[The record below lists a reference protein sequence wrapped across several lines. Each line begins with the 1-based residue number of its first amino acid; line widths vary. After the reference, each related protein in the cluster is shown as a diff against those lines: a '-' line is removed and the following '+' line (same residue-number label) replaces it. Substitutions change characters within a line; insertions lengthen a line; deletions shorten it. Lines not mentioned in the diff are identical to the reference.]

1 MKFFRE
7 TAKRIFIPYLGI
19 DQDGGQGGG
28 APAPEEM
35 LRNAFAGN
43 SVPAEDIPTPESF
56 SQSNDNG
63 GAPHDP
69 QHQQAEPSNQDT
81 PAQATDNWLWEE
93 MNERLAT
100 KNNEWKVSD
109 AVISGKKEDGT
120 ELSRQERFE
129 MFVQDLQKTASPNE
143 DVQDPFIKA
152 YNIRK
157 QEEGFELSSFLE
169 EERTKQTIMSLDD
182 NTFLNAYLKSLKSE
196 DGKVKHSDAEITEY
210 VNKLNPI
217 EKAEKVKQLKSEL
230 QKVQD
235 SVLAER
241 EAALIKKQEESF
253 NAWETSRQKSI
264 EETTMRMSQIKEVAG
279 IPITESDLQEFIP
292 KFDKLTQFNKETGR
306 LYMDDYLQS
315 NNDTVFKMLFLMHK
329 AEKGEI
335 DKHISTVKQTVKD
348 TLFEKLGIKPNI
360 TGASSSSGGIEAPT
374 SKAFH

>member
-1 MKFFRE
+1 
-7 TAKRIFIPYLGI
+7 
-19 DQDGGQGGG
+19 
-28 APAPEEM
+28 
-35 LRNAFAGN
+35 
-43 SVPAEDIPTPESF
+43 
-56 SQSNDNG
+56 
-63 GAPHDP
+63 
-69 QHQQAEPSNQDT
+69 
-81 PAQATDNWLWEE
+81 
-93 MNERLAT
+93 
-100 KNNEWKVSD
+100 
-109 AVISGKKEDGT
+109 
-120 ELSRQERFE
+120 
-129 MFVQDLQKTASPNE
+129 LQKTATPSE
-143 DVQDPFIKA
+143 EIQDPFIKA

-196 DGKVKHSDAEITEY
+196 DGKIKHSDAEITEY
-210 VNKLNPI
+210 INKLNPI

-230 QKVQD
+230 QKAQD
-235 SVLAER
+235 SVLTER
-241 EAALIKKQEESF
+241 ETAIAKKQEEAF
-253 NAWETSRQKSI
+253 TAWETSRQKSI